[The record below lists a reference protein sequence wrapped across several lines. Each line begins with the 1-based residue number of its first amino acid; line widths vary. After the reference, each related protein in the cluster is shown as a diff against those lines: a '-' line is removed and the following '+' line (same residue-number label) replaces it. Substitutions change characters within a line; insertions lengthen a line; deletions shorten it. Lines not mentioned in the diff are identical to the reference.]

1 MNTQHHILSRRL
13 IVLMLLMALLFLAAC
28 KIDLTNEI
36 WMAKNDSGK
45 AKISAD
51 VTYPNLTSVLPDT
64 SMTNNNMLSNY
75 MDLIAGTAGAKVLSQ
90 NVENLST
97 EGESRFVYSVEFSFD
112 NLAALNTVLST
123 VESPAFAKQK
133 KQLTIYPKLFSAVK
147 AEDLTEV
154 LGDVSVFEINHR
166 LIFHAPAKI
175 KADKSYKP
183 NFIDKKTL
191 KWDFAIDSN
200 WQDNAQPDLKFKY

>member
-1 MNTQHHILSRRL
+1 MLLFVLS
-13 IVLMLLMALLFLAAC
+13 IVLLVLSAC

-36 WMAKNDSGK
+36 WMAKSDSGK

-51 VTYPNLTSVLPDT
+51 FTYPNLTSILPDT

-75 MDLIAGTAGAKVLSQ
+75 MDLIASTEGAKVLSQ
-90 NVENLST
+90 GVENLST
-97 EGESRFVYSVEFSFD
+97 EGESRFVYTVEFSFE
-112 NLAALNTVLST
+112 NLAALNTVLAS
-123 VESPAFAKQK
+123 VENPAFEKQK

-147 AEDLTEV
+147 AEDLSEV
-154 LGDVSVFEINHR
+154 LGDVSVFEINHH

-191 KWDFAIDSN
+191 KWDFAINAD
-200 WQDNAQPDLKFKY
+200 WQANPQSDLKFKY